1 MGSLNLSRDLA
12 DWLKMQSI
20 TYVGGDPFAEFLFE
34 KIGRDYLQ
42 RCGNYFSACS
52 MTGVENASNYP
63 AFEDW
68 LGRYSPDGQYFRDL
82 LEKGAVSNLTPFG
95 ISDLERCK

>member
-1 MGSLNLSRDLA
+1 
-12 DWLKMQSI
+12 
-20 TYVGGDPFAEFLFE
+20 
-34 KIGRDYLQ
+34 
-42 RCGNYFSACS
+42 
-52 MTGVENASNYP
+52 MTGVENASDYP

-95 ISDLERCK
+95 ISDLE